1 MSSYVTDLLWYLTK
15 SHIKEQQED
24 PHGKHHLD
32 VLDDMGEFGFYSH
45 TAQHTNHIPVS
56 PTSSAPATASKGDKS
71 GYIGPHDEDNEE
83 SKDVEKRTGVVAPI
97 HSPMKRGISE
107 ETITSDTVDIPP
119 PELLQQETR
128 RTLPTPSLSVVA
140 NDMNLSERSPSM
152 TGKSQVPIQNMTVTT
167 PPSSSSSSSSGL
179 KSMLADDGMETK
191 INYREKSR
199 GWQEL
204 IKQRRR
210 IVSMSSSKHLS
221 DSKVLSNNDD
231 TNADCSVDKG
241 DKFNFHNDNQNSS
254 DNNKEDICQR
264 LHDENTSITDVTD
277 PDGKCVCDDTK
288 IGVNRNWSQA
298 LSEKK
303 LTRQRPSSYQQH
315 ENSIRDDEDEKE
327 KENSSN
333 SDNNDD
339 DYEYEE
345 DGAGLYKGTMESLRS
360 KPTRVDESSD
370 NRKADWQEAIHTR
383 RYSGKETTSFSSRQ
397 TLNVLMNAPSPSL
410 VVSTPPERLISS
422 SMTRD
427 QLENDLDEEGT
438 QEDERKGD
446 TKGVPCG
453 GNSTSEDQQDV
464 RGSSKTL
471 DEQRKLDS
479 DSNLVN
485 TLQESIMNYESQLRR
500 QRDVNRLLNTQLS
513 SLQKKVKT
521 QQEEIEENKKNSCSS
536 SELSGQLV
544 RLQELEEIKAILE
557 DENDQLGSKL
567 QLTQQALE
575 LEKQANQRH
584 EQYKIE
590 VDEKMRVLDIRNS
603 DMMTDVAVLMK
614 ERDNAIRVRD
624 DNERAIEKL
633 NEEKENLLELKEESE
648 KSIASLEIERNRL
661 VAEMDEKNSLI
672 QHLEND
678 VEGLKTAQEET
689 KMAMCDLHTDRESLR
704 HEQSK
709 KDGEFADFI
718 ANISDLESQI
728 ESLKKAK
735 GMLEVDRNQV
745 LSEKEDERALLM
757 QSLSELQQKYDDGI
771 SKNERM
777 AYQLEKLK
785 SDYED
790 KISMLRVEVD
800 KLKRCVGERNAI
812 LSTRDKELDTY
823 RKKIQELMKRI
834 CDYEIK
840 LIESEDNV

>member
-1 MSSYVTDLLWYLTK
+1 
-15 SHIKEQQED
+15 
-24 PHGKHHLD
+24 
-32 VLDDMGEFGFYSH
+32 MG
-45 TAQHTNHIPVS
+45 
-56 PTSSAPATASKGDKS
+56 
-71 GYIGPHDEDNEE
+71 
-83 SKDVEKRTGVVAPI
+83 
-97 HSPMKRGISE
+97 
-107 ETITSDTVDIPP
+107 
-119 PELLQQETR
+119 
-128 RTLPTPSLSVVA
+128 
-140 NDMNLSERSPSM
+140 
-152 TGKSQVPIQNMTVTT
+152 
-167 PPSSSSSSSSGL
+167 
-179 KSMLADDGMETK
+179 
-191 INYREKSR
+191 
-199 GWQEL
+199 
-204 IKQRRR
+204 
-210 IVSMSSSKHLS
+210 
-221 DSKVLSNNDD
+221 
-231 TNADCSVDKG
+231 
-241 DKFNFHNDNQNSS
+241 
-254 DNNKEDICQR
+254 
-264 LHDENTSITDVTD
+264 
-277 PDGKCVCDDTK
+277 
-288 IGVNRNWSQA
+288 
-298 LSEKK
+298 
-303 LTRQRPSSYQQH
+303 
-315 ENSIRDDEDEKE
+315 
-327 KENSSN
+327 
-333 SDNNDD
+333 
-339 DYEYEE
+339 
-345 DGAGLYKGTMESLRS
+345 
-360 KPTRVDESSD
+360 
-370 NRKADWQEAIHTR
+370 
-383 RYSGKETTSFSSRQ
+383 
-397 TLNVLMNAPSPSL
+397 NAPSPSL